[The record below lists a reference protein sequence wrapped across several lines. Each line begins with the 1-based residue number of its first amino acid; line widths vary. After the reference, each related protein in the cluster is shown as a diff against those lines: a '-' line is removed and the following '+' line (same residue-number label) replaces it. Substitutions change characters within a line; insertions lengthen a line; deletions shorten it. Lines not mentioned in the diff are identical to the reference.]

1 MAGSSTTASAA
12 MKTYLIK
19 ELRSKPSWAN
29 AMLLAGFAVAVSG
42 TVQTAMITPVQSD
55 IRSAQSDIRSITYR
69 MGVMEGRMNR
79 MEGDIQ
85 DIKRSIQ
92 VIERSIQDLERGVK
106 SMMERKVNEG
116 QKRESS

>member
-1 MAGSSTTASAA
+1 MT
-12 MKTYLIK
+12 TYLIK

-29 AMLLAGFAVAVSG
+29 AMLLAGFAVAVG
-42 TVQTAMITPVQSD
+42 GVVQTAVITPVQSD
-55 IRSAQSDIRSITYR
+55 IRAITYR

-92 VIERSIQDLERGVK
+92 DIERGIK
-106 SMMERKVNEG
+106 SMMERKE
-116 QKRESS
+116 